1 MAWATGSPTSL
12 VAYMGTQD
20 KKILNFKLDKFSILN
35 KIFRAGG
42 HQKLKREGKVKKEL
56 GDFFSGL
63 KQNISSLRNFCSP
76 SKKKKL
82 NSSASRGR
90 RK

>member
-20 KKILNFKLDKFSILN
+20 KKIVNFKLDKFSILN

-56 GDFFSGL
+56 GDFFFWAET
-63 KQNISSLRNFCSP
+63 KYFESSQFLFTF
-76 SKKKKL
+76 KKK
-82 NSSASRGR
+82 S
-90 RK
+90 